1 MFITDPFDALVIA
14 HARGRQ
20 LRAEATAERLRG
32 TSPGRRA
39 LASSLRRLADRLDAA
54 SLAPRPA

>member
-32 TSPGRRA
+32 TSRRRA

-54 SLAPRPA
+54 PLAPLPA